1 MSFEGQASNKPPKP
15 ADKDSCWAY
24 AERVG
29 NDALKVRCKFCGQ
42 SMCGGISRFKQH
54 LAGIKGNCLPCEK
67 VPEDV
72 KKKVNEIIDS
82 AKKNKGAKELK
93 MQNLLDD
100 VHIGEEEGYEGS
112 VTASTQSQRSSSS
125 SSFKTKGPM
134 DAFASRSHEESAELV
149 LKMKQPVMDNKY
161 RKKAR
166 DDVNRYIGRWFYEAG
181 IPFNTASI
189 PSFIQ
194 MVQAIG
200 KFGVFLDAP
209 TPYELRET
217 ILQREVDETR
227 EIIEKFKKS
236 CALNGC
242 SILTDA
248 WSDRKMRSIM
258 NIVVH
263 SDGGTAFLGS
273 CDASGDKHD
282 ANYICNYVEKAIE
295 ELGAQN
301 VVQIVTDGA
310 SNNMA
315 AAKSLAIKK
324 PNIFWTTCAA
334 HTINLMLA
342 DIAKIRPIRSAIAMG
357 RTVSVYIYSHTRSLH
372 VMREFARGDLV
383 RPGVTRF
390 ATAFLAL
397 ESLRDKKKVLKQMFV
412 SNEWMEC
419 ELSTKEAGKKV
430 TEIIHSN
437 KFWDNV
443 DLALRVFSP
452 LVKVLRRVDGDKI
465 PSMGFVYGDM
475 MKAKEE
481 IKEAFQDEEKKY
493 LLIEK
498 IIDKRFDAKLK
509 EPLHKAGYYLNPYF
523 YYPNL
528 MEIERDGSFL
538 SCLVDCMNKFYPDDG
553 DMLGNIGDQ
562 LSDYQHQRGS
572 FGRELAKREAKKP
585 NNNPV
590 IWWKL
595 FGTDAS
601 ELRMM
606 AMRILSLTTSS
617 SACERNWSTFEMIM
631 ALFNFKSYWM
641 TFETNLSFVILICRF
656 IQKREID

>member
-1 MSFEGQASNKPPKP
+1 MSSEGQASNKPPKS
-15 ADKDSCWAY
+15 AGKDSCWAY

-67 VPEDV
+67 VLGDV
-72 KKKVNEIIDS
+72 KKKVNKIIDS

-93 MQNLLDD
+93 MQDLLDD

-134 DAFASRSHEESAELV
+134 DAFAGRSHEESAELV
-149 LKMKQPVMDNKY
+149 LKMKQPVMDSKY
-161 RKKAR
+161 RKKVR

-194 MVQAIG
+194 MVHAIG
-200 KFGVFLDAP
+200 KFGAFLDAP

-227 EIIEKFKKS
+227 EIIENFKKS

-263 SDGGTAFLGS
+263 SDGGIVFLGS

-301 VVQIVTDGA
+301 VVQIITDGA

-324 PNIFWTTCAA
+324 PNIFWTT
-334 HTINLMLA
+334 
-342 DIAKIRPIRSAIAMG
+342 S
-357 RTVSVYIYSHTRSLH
+357 TR
-372 VMREFARGDLV
+372 DL
-383 RPGVTRF
+383 F
-390 ATAFLAL
+390 
-397 ESLRDKKKVLKQMFV
+397 M
-412 SNEWMEC
+412 
-419 ELSTKEAGKKV
+419 
-430 TEIIHSN
+430 
-437 KFWDNV
+437 
-443 DLALRVFSP
+443 
-452 LVKVLRRVDGDKI
+452 
-465 PSMGFVYGDM
+465 
-475 MKAKEE
+475 
-481 IKEAFQDEEKKY
+481 
-493 LLIEK
+493 
-498 IIDKRFDAKLK
+498 
-509 EPLHKAGYYLNPYF
+509 
-523 YYPNL
+523 
-528 MEIERDGSFL
+528 
-538 SCLVDCMNKFYPDDG
+538 
-553 DMLGNIGDQ
+553 
-562 LSDYQHQRGS
+562 
-572 FGRELAKREAKKP
+572 
-585 NNNPV
+585 
-590 IWWKL
+590 
-595 FGTDAS
+595 
-601 ELRMM
+601 
-606 AMRILSLTTSS
+606 
-617 SACERNWSTFEMIM
+617 
-631 ALFNFKSYWM
+631 
-641 TFETNLSFVILICRF
+641 
-656 IQKREID
+656 